1 MDPAAI
7 RDQIDK
13 ILHSHSLATKSQL
26 CKLLEVLH
34 NNIDSQDTL
43 GPDRVIKE
51 LWPNET
57 KTKRAADVATEMNR
71 LRHALESYYTEEGRT
86 DPIRISLPKRSPAAG
101 NGRSEKRW
109 IVAVPRQVT
118 LDPVSENQ
126 RPQSQE
132 GSQKALKITALV
144 VALCFVLASAG
155 YFFFPLLTMPG
166 QPRLARREGSTLIIM
181 DAQGKELWRKTF
193 PEGFGPESYYG
204 KSPGTR
210 VWFADLDGKGRTSVL
225 FSYLPAPDS
234 QPHSS
239 TLICYS
245 DRGDEKW
252 RWTPGRA
259 LPEVGQTAPYKTF
272 SLGILRATEKQPVR
286 IVVLDDL
293 PWRGGPS
300 QIAVLNS
307 YGKTLSE
314 YWHSGGLRDMAVADL
329 EGDGKEEIIATGLA
343 HGYNYQATLLVLD
356 PDRVFGASKEV
367 QPEFQIHGFGM
378 AQEKLRLLFPRS
390 DLNSASF
397 QYNFGVEPTVQDG
410 HLRLKVLECVA
421 PIGCPIWYEL
431 DKNLHLVAAHPGND
445 EFREAH
451 DRFFQAG
458 KDAHTLSPEE
468 QAAFLRVRCLAGCP
482 SEFVP
487 VAQTYSPGGSFE
499 TGWNTRRNPHGVW
512 SYGYSSG
519 FTNPIA
525 LYDKTARNGI
535 NGPNT
540 LYWLSSSVDNRTSP
554 AAEFNHGPS
563 SNDGNINFLA
573 NEFLLVAGVGG
584 QYSDAIFTAPADGE
598 YFLDGSFR
606 GAQYGVGTVAGIVSN
621 GKVVFRSNI
630 TSAGQLA
637 PFRFTLNLQAG
648 NTVVFSVGAG
658 SGAQNTG
665 LRVTLTRPCSLTD
678 RPMSGPTG
686 QITCSGRPE

>member
-1 MDPAAI
+1 
-7 RDQIDK
+7 
-13 ILHSHSLATKSQL
+13 
-26 CKLLEVLH
+26 
-34 NNIDSQDTL
+34 
-43 GPDRVIKE
+43 
-51 LWPNET
+51 
-57 KTKRAADVATEMNR
+57 
-71 LRHALESYYTEEGRT
+71 
-86 DPIRISLPKRSPAAG
+86 
-101 NGRSEKRW
+101 
-109 IVAVPRQVT
+109 
-118 LDPVSENQ
+118 
-126 RPQSQE
+126 
-132 GSQKALKITALV
+132 
-144 VALCFVLASAG
+144 
-155 YFFFPLLTMPG
+155 
-166 QPRLARREGSTLIIM
+166 
-181 DAQGKELWRKTF
+181 
-193 PEGFGPESYYG
+193 
-204 KSPGTR
+204 
-210 VWFADLDGKGRTSVL
+210 L
-225 FSYLPAPDS
+225 FSYLPAADS

-245 DRGDEKW
+245 DRGKEKW
-252 RWTPGRA
+252 RWLPGRS

-272 SLGILRATEKQPVR
+272 SLGILKAIKNKPSR
-286 IVVLDDL
+286 IVVLNDL

-300 QIAVLNS
+300 QIAVLDS
-307 YGKTLSE
+307 HGKTLSE
-314 YWHSGGLRDMAVADL
+314 YWHSGGLRDMVVADL

-343 HGYNYQATLLVLD
+343 HGYDYQATLLVLD

-367 QPEFQIHGFGM
+367 QPDFQIHSFGI

-390 DLNSASF
+390 DLNRASF

-410 HLRLKVLECVA
+410 HLRLRVLECVA

-431 DKNLHLVAAHPGND
+431 DKNFHLVAAHPGND

-451 DRFFQAG
+451 DRFFQNG
-458 KDAHTLSPEE
+458 KDAHTLSLQE
-468 QAAFLRVRCLAGCP
+468 QAAFLRVRCLVGCP

-487 VAQTYSPGGSFE
+487 IAQTYSPGGSFE
-499 TGWNTRRNPHGVW
+499 TGWNTRRNPNGAW

-519 FTNPIA
+519 FLSPIT

-554 AAEFNHGPS
+554 AAEFNYGPS

-573 NEFLLVAGVGG
+573 NEFLLVAGIGG

-606 GAQYGVGTVAGIVSN
+606 GAQYGVGTVAGIVSG
-621 GKVVFRSNI
+621 GKVVFRSDV

-658 SGAQNTG
+658 GGAQNTG
-665 LRVTLTRPCSLTD
+665 LRVTITRPCSLHD

-686 QITCSGRPE
+686 EITCSGHPE